1 MNVANHF
8 QKVIRS
14 GLKPRPSH
22 TSAWIFTSCNAI
34 CRALPSWTRDIGRL
48 RVLELDMLVVI
59 SVPICLI
66 YVSHMCYIC
75 LIYIYM
81 CMIYVSYM
89 SQMLRSA
96 ALCLRSKDVQ
106 GTGEL
111 VDSLENSKRRD
122 SCRNSLSV
130 DPESL
135 DTAQHAQQIP
145 RSLL

>member
-1 MNVANHF
+1 MANHF

-14 GLKPRPSH
+14 DLKPRLSH

-59 SVPICLI
+59 WVPICLI
-66 YVSHMCYIC
+66 YVSYMSHLC
-75 LIYIYM
+75 LIYVLYI
-81 CMIYVSYM
+81 CMIYVCLIY

-96 ALCLRSKDVQ
+96 ALCLRSKVQ

-111 VDSLENSKRRD
+111 VDSLENSRSRD

-145 RSLL
+145 R